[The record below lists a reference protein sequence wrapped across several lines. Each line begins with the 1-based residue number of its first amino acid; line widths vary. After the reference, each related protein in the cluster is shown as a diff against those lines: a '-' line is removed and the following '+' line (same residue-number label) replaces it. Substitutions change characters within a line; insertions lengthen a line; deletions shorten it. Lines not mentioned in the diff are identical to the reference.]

1 MDRLWERLA
10 LGVGL
15 LCLGLAPVGCGGKI
29 DDSGEGEVRT
39 EVEQAVDRIQ
49 ASTDRAQD
57 AAARAEHY
65 LDHGEM
71 PPIEETEENAEQEQ

>member
-1 MDRLWERLA
+1 MDGLWRRLV
-10 LGVGL
+10 LGVGI
-15 LCLGLAPVGCGGKI
+15 LCLGLAPLGCGGKI

-49 ASTDRAQD
+49 SKADQAQEAADRA
-57 AAARAEHY
+57 EYY

-71 PPIEETEENAEQEQ
+71 PPEEETEDQEQ